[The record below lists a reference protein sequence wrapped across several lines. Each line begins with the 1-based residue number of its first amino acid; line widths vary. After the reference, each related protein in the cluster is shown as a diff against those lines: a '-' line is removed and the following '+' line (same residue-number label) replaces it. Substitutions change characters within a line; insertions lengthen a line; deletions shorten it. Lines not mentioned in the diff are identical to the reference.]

1 MKNPRALA
9 HAILCDVV
17 LNGQFANLA
26 LKQRLQNYSDQD
38 KNLISALV
46 YTTLRHQISAR
57 AQWID
62 LVENKPKEK
71 VALILDLAIIQMFYF
86 DRLPEYAIVDES
98 VELAKVDHIS
108 SAGMVNAVLRK
119 VTLRGQKELVGK
131 DEIETQALNLSIPL
145 WIYKLWIKHYGQDEA
160 YQIALSLNQ
169 EAPLCARI
177 NTLKVDPKEIYTDKN
192 IQRGYLSPLSIR
204 SDTLSLL
211 NTDWFKEGK
220 IVIQDE
226 SSQLVTHFSG
236 VRPNDRVL
244 DLCSAPG
251 SKSTAMAALMNN
263 TGSILACDL
272 YASRLELVEKQA
284 QLLGVTNLITLCI
297 DGRVLKDT
305 KPQPFDVILID
316 APCSGLGVMR
326 HKPDIKIHL
335 KPETLDELISL
346 QYQLLDSVAD
356 LTKINGTL
364 VYSTC
369 TLNRKENELQIVN
382 FLSHHPNYVL
392 VDERLILPYEC
403 DSDGFY
409 MAKLKR
415 LK

>member
-71 VALILDLAIIQMFYF
+71 VALILDLAIIQLFYF
-86 DRLPEYAIVDES
+86 DRLPDYAIVDES
-98 VELAKVDHIS
+98 VELAKTDHIS

-119 VTLRGQKELVGK
+119 VTQRGQQELIGK
-131 DEIETQALNLSIPL
+131 DEIETQALNLSMPL
-145 WIYKLWIKHYGQDEA
+145 WIYKLWIKHYGQDVA
-160 YQIALSLNQ
+160 YQIATALNQ

-177 NTLKVDPKEIYTDKN
+177 NTLKVDPKEIYADKN

-204 SDTLSLL
+204 SDSLSLL
-211 NTDWFKEGK
+211 NTEWFKEGK

-226 SSQLVTHFSG
+226 SSQLVAHFSD
-236 VRPNDRVL
+236 VKPHDRVL

-284 QLLGVTNLITLCI
+284 QLLGVTNLEILCI
-297 DGRVLKDT
+297 DGRVLKDK

-316 APCSGLGVMR
+316 APCSGLGVLR

-335 KPETLDELISL
+335 KPETLDELVTL
-346 QYQLLDSVAD
+346 QFQLLDSIAD

-382 FLSHHPNYVL
+382 FLSHHPNYIL

>member
-9 HAILCDVV
+9 LDILGDVY

-62 LVENKPKEK
+62 LVEVKPKEK
-71 VALILDLAIIQMFYF
+71 IGLIIDLAIIQLFYF

-98 VELAKVDHIS
+98 VELAKKDHMS
-108 SAGMVNAVLRK
+108 SAGLVNAVLRK
-119 VTLRGQKELVGK
+119 VIDRGQKELVGK
-131 DEIETQALNLSIPL
+131 DELETQALNLSMPL
-145 WIYKLWIKHYGQDEA
+145 WIYKLWVKQYGADNAYKMAQSMNTEA
-160 YQIALSLNQ
+160 Q
-169 EAPLCARI
+169 LCARI
-177 NTLKVDPKEIYTDKN
+177 NTLKADPKEIYADERIIK
-192 IQRGYLSPLSIR
+192 GWLSPVAVKS
-204 SDTLSLL
+204 SASLL
-211 NTDWFKEGK
+211 NSEWFKEGK

-226 SSQLVTHFSG
+226 ASQWVAYFSG
-236 VRPNDRVL
+236 VKANDRVL

-251 SKSTAMAALMNN
+251 SKSTAMAAIMNN
-263 TGSILACDL
+263 TCEILACDL
-272 YASRLELVEKQA
+272 YENRLELVRKQA
-284 QLLGVTNLITLCI
+284 DLLGVTNLKTLCI
-297 DGRVLKDT
+297 DGRLLKDQHP
-305 KPQPFDVILID
+305 KAFDVILVD
-316 APCSGLGVMR
+316 APCSGLGVLR
-326 HKPDIKIHL
+326 HKPDIKVHL
-335 KPETLDELISL
+335 LPKTLDELVTL
-346 QYQLLDSVAD
+346 QAELLESIAQ

-369 TLNRKENELQIVN
+369 TLNRKENEFQVLN
-382 FLSHHPNYVL
+382 FLNRHTNYVL
-392 VDERLILPYEC
+392 VEERLLLPHET

>member
-9 HAILCDVV
+9 LDILGDVY

-38 KNLISALV
+38 KNLTSALV

-62 LVENKPKEK
+62 LVEVKPKEK
-71 VALILDLAIIQMFYF
+71 IGLIIDLAIIQLFYF

-98 VELAKVDHIS
+98 VELAKKDHMS
-108 SAGMVNAVLRK
+108 SAGLVNAVLRK
-119 VTLRGQKELVGK
+119 VIERGQKELVGK

-145 WIYKLWIKHYGQDEA
+145 WIYKLWVKQFGADVAYKMAQSMNTEA
-160 YQIALSLNQ
+160 Q
-169 EAPLCARI
+169 LCARI
-177 NTLKVDPKEIYTDKN
+177 NTLKADPKEIYADERVIK
-192 IQRGYLSPLSIR
+192 GWLSPVSIK
-204 SDTLSLL
+204 SSASLL
-211 NTDWFKEGK
+211 NSDWFKEGK

-226 SSQLVTHFSG
+226 ASQWVAYFSG
-236 VRPNDRVL
+236 VKVNDRVL

-251 SKSTAMAALMNN
+251 SKSTAMAAIMNN
-263 TGSILACDL
+263 TGEILACDL
-272 YASRLELVEKQA
+272 YENRLELVRQQA
-284 QLLGVTNLITLCI
+284 DRLGVTNLKTLCI
-297 DGRVLKDT
+297 DGRLLKDQHP
-305 KPQPFDVILID
+305 KSFDVILVD
-316 APCSGLGVMR
+316 APCSGLGVLR
-326 HKPDIKIHL
+326 HKPDIKVHL
-335 KPETLDELISL
+335 KPETLDELITL
-346 QYQLLDSVAD
+346 QAELLENVSQ
-356 LTKINGTL
+356 LTKKNGTL

-369 TLNRKENELQIVN
+369 TLNRKENEFQVLN
-382 FLSHHPNYVL
+382 FLNRHSEYVL
-392 VDERLILPYEC
+392 VEERLLLPHET

>member
-9 HAILCDVV
+9 LDILIDVY

-62 LVENKPKEK
+62 LVEIKPKEK
-71 VALILDLAIIQMFYF
+71 IGLIIDLAIIQLFYF

-98 VELAKVDHIS
+98 VELAKKDHMS
-108 SAGMVNAVLRK
+108 SAGLVNAVLRK
-119 VTLRGQKELVGK
+119 VIERGQKELVGK

-145 WIYKLWIKHYGQDEA
+145 WIYKLWVKQYGADVAYKMAQSMNTEA
-160 YQIALSLNQ
+160 Q
-169 EAPLCARI
+169 LCARI
-177 NTLKVDPKEIYTDKN
+177 NTLKADPKEITADESVIK
-192 IQRGYLSPLSIR
+192 GWLSPVAIKS
-204 SDTLSLL
+204 SASLL
-211 NTDWFKEGK
+211 NSDWFKEGK

-226 SSQLVTHFSG
+226 ASQWVAYFSG
-236 VRPNDRVL
+236 VKPNDRVL

-251 SKSTAMAALMNN
+251 SKSTAMAAIMNN
-263 TGSILACDL
+263 TGEILACDL
-272 YASRLELVEKQA
+272 YENRLELVRKQA
-284 QLLGVTNLITLCI
+284 ELLGVTNLKTLCI
-297 DGRVLKDT
+297 DGRLLKDQ
-305 KPQPFDVILID
+305 QPKAFDVILVD
-316 APCSGLGVMR
+316 APCSGLGVLR
-326 HKPDIKIHL
+326 HKPDIKVHL
-335 KPETLDELISL
+335 KPETLDELITL
-346 QYQLLDSVAD
+346 QAELLESVAH
-356 LTKINGTL
+356 LTKMKGTL

-369 TLNRKENELQIVN
+369 TLNRKENEFQVLN
-382 FLSHHPNYVL
+382 FLNRHPEYAL
-392 VDERLILPYEC
+392 VEERLLLPHET